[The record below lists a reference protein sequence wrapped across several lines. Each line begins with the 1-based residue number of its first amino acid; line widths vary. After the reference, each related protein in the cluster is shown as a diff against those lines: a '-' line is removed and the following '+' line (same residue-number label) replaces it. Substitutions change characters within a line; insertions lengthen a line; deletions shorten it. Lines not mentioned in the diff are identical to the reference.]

1 MSNFWNQDA
10 REYFDSQQVN
20 TLKTSRDA
28 SARMESRSCNTQE
41 AYASMRNAIS
51 EIKENGLSDPIVS
64 SDVATKVLA
73 YLDVIISIPFLI
85 EISRYMLLMQVF
97 NCSTLCVGF

>member
-20 TLKTSRDA
+20 ALKTSRDA

-64 SDVATKVLA
+64 SDVAIKVLA
-73 YLDVIISIPFLI
+73 HVDVIIITPFPVDM
-85 EISRYMLLMQVF
+85 SRYMLLMQVC
-97 NCSTLCVGF
+97 CSNLCVGF